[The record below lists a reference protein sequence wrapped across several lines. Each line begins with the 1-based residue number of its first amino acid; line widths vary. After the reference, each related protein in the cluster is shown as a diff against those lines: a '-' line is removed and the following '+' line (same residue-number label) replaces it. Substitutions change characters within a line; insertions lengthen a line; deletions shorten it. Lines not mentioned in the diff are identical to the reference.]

1 MTIALV
7 VSTTDL
13 DKVMPLG
20 YSFSLSGISGSFSSN
35 SPRTQSQSLC
45 GSSQKA
51 LSRRSSCNFGDPSS
65 ARGATRCSPGL
76 MSCLNGEEKDQALSV
91 NSGQPESLE
100 DLFFA
105 EAVAFEV
112 LKYKQ
117 ADSVVHVPCQ
127 AEQGVAVSYT
137 SVSVIGLMR
146 SVHVVDILLPFLW
159 T

>member
-1 MTIALV
+1 M
-7 VSTTDL
+7 
-13 DKVMPLG
+13 
-20 YSFSLSGISGSFSSN
+20 
-35 SPRTQSQSLC
+35 
-45 GSSQKA
+45 
-51 LSRRSSCNFGDPSS
+51 
-65 ARGATRCSPGL
+65 
-76 MSCLNGEEKDQALSV
+76 
-91 NSGQPESLE
+91 E

-112 LKYKQ
+112 LKDKQ

>member
-1 MTIALV
+1 
-7 VSTTDL
+7 
-13 DKVMPLG
+13 
-20 YSFSLSGISGSFSSN
+20 
-35 SPRTQSQSLC
+35 
-45 GSSQKA
+45 
-51 LSRRSSCNFGDPSS
+51 
-65 ARGATRCSPGL
+65 
-76 MSCLNGEEKDQALSV
+76 MSCLYGEEKNQASSV

-112 LKYKQ
+112 LKDKQ